1 MKIAVCDDD
10 IAELNNICEILNNYF
25 EEKKYDIYIS
35 KFGSSVELASIIQKE
50 KFDIYILDIVMPV
63 LSGMNL
69 ATEIRSFDKASDIIF
84 LTSSPEFAVESYC
97 VKATDYILKP
107 VDKNRLLNSIN
118 EIAEKR
124 KYEQEKYVV
133 IKSNIGVHKIML
145 SNIICVEAQKH
156 HVIYHLKN
164 DEKIECTDK
173 FSNVCEF
180 LLNNHEFILV
190 HRSFLVNMNYI
201 RHINATDIYMQ
212 NSLIIPLAQ
221 RRVADIKRHY
231 LAFQMEDRKYGY
243 FCHFKYNQLY
253 ICINFRNRCIIM
265 SRRYKL
271 EKIQQ
276 LLYNYTYFI
285 CVNSGCF
292 LFCPR

>member
-69 ATEIRSFDKASDIIF
+69 AIEIRSFDKASDIIF

-145 SNIICVEAQKH
+145 YNIICVEAQKH

-164 DEKIECTDK
+164 DEKI
-173 FSNVCEF
+173 
-180 LLNNHEFILV
+180 
-190 HRSFLVNMNYI
+190 
-201 RHINATDIYMQ
+201 
-212 NSLIIPLAQ
+212 
-221 RRVADIKRHY
+221 
-231 LAFQMEDRKYGY
+231 
-243 FCHFKYNQLY
+243 
-253 ICINFRNRCIIM
+253 
-265 SRRYKL
+265 
-271 EKIQQ
+271 
-276 LLYNYTYFI
+276 
-285 CVNSGCF
+285 
-292 LFCPR
+292 

>member
-50 KFDIYILDIVMPV
+50 IFDIYILDIVMPV

-118 EIAEKR
+118 
-124 KYEQEKYVV
+124 
-133 IKSNIGVHKIML
+133 
-145 SNIICVEAQKH
+145 
-156 HVIYHLKN
+156 
-164 DEKIECTDK
+164 
-173 FSNVCEF
+173 
-180 LLNNHEFILV
+180 
-190 HRSFLVNMNYI
+190 
-201 RHINATDIYMQ
+201 
-212 NSLIIPLAQ
+212 
-221 RRVADIKRHY
+221 
-231 LAFQMEDRKYGY
+231 
-243 FCHFKYNQLY
+243 
-253 ICINFRNRCIIM
+253 
-265 SRRYKL
+265 
-271 EKIQQ
+271 
-276 LLYNYTYFI
+276 
-285 CVNSGCF
+285 
-292 LFCPR
+292 